1 MKGVIPEV
9 TQKLGPGSTGLN
21 KTAEM
26 RLFCI
31 KGGLWLKGKGSG
43 HGGS

>member
-9 TQKLGPGSTGLN
+9 TQKLDPGSEGLN
-21 KTAEM
+21 KAAEM

-31 KGGLWLKGKGSG
+31 KEGLWLKGKGQG
-43 HGGS
+43 HCGS